1 MAETDQGLRAVQLE
15 GKNMDSVECC
25 VSECVCVCISVG
37 GRGEKV
43 ERSEEDLGNKRTVSG
58 VCRDAE
64 ATHECLRQPLTRTQ
78 TSHTYSHSTL
88 SIIHISQQA
97 DVDSTRVK
105 LQQSTHR

>member
-1 MAETDQGLRAVQLE
+1 MAERDREQGLRAVQLE

-25 VSECVCVCISVG
+25 VSVCVLVWE
-37 GRGEKV
+37 GERKV

-58 VCRDAE
+58 VCRGAE

-78 TSHTYSHSTL
+78 TRHTYTHSTL